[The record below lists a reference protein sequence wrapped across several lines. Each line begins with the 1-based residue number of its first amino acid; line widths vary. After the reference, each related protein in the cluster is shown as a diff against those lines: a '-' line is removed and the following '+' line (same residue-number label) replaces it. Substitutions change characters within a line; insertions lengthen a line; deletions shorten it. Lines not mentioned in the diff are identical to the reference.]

1 MAIRIDPELERQL
14 QAAGAGSAVQAVLAL
29 NRRGLGVSTP
39 EEVDGLAK
47 KLLDH
52 AQRSSG
58 EKPKRVK
65 VFRNMDSFIV
75 EASPKFVRSLIAQD
89 DALESAMANIQPQA
103 VVGKLSG

>member
-14 QAAGAGSAVQAVLAL
+14 QAAAGGNPVQAVLAL
-29 NRRGLGVSTP
+29 SRRAQGMNTP
-39 EEVDGLAK
+39 EEVEGLAQ
-47 KLLDH
+47 KLLDQ
-52 AQRSSG
+52 AQRASG

-89 DALESAMANIQPQA
+89 DLLESAMANVQPQPA
-103 VVGKLSG
+103 VGKLT